1 MTDSLRII
9 TYEAAAML
17 DCHERHPEFLSLT
30 IASRTISTE
39 AQSLLE
45 RLITDAGVE
54 RDVALG
60 HITHDINRT
69 TQIAKNVSLIK
80 QRKLGEGLLI

>member
-1 MTDSLRII
+1 
-9 TYEAAAML
+9 ML
-17 DCHERHPEFLSLT
+17 DSCERDPEFLSLT
-30 IASRTISTE
+30 IASRTISAK
-39 AQSLLE
+39 AQSILE
-45 RLITDAGVE
+45 RFITDTGVA
-54 RDVALG
+54 RDIALD